1 MLECAHHR
9 STPPPARSRAPPTH
23 RPPCRPPAVDGRI
36 IVYSFKGEPIQRER
50 AGGRDPNGGE
60 ASRSS
65 SGPLYCMAWDSRRQN
80 LVVGGNG
87 QLLIY
92 SAVADAHAAI
102 GSSASANV
110 LKLHSVLRAHCT
122 TQGSVVKEEPVRGII
137 ATDSGKLYTVG
148 YDRTFCIWDTDHQS
162 KISLAGE
169 ATRGKKKGGEGLRE
183 ATLKR
188 SWPPE
193 KDQGRPCHDGAIS
206 CATFDP
212 DNNWLITGSFDR
224 TVKIWA
230 GDGKKPIA
238 EISNF
243 SDTITG
249 LVYVPA
255 TKTLWISFNSP
266 HPLVYDPRSATDITQ
281 YLQQSSASAKQLKE
295 AKASAASSPYP
306 RPWPDPNPSRC
317 PREPLRCPCAG
328 AHPAPLSH
336 RRNGRGRR
344 VHQLAPAAD
353 LAVQPALGIR
363 NPARAHRLGR
373 GARVLLQAGRRLGW
387 RARRQG
393 GRGRDDAPVRRRRLP
408 RAKVARPLARP
419 AARSPA

>member
-1 MLECAHHR
+1 
-9 STPPPARSRAPPTH
+9 
-23 RPPCRPPAVDGRI
+23 
-36 IVYSFKGEPIQRER
+36 
-50 AGGRDPNGGE
+50 
-60 ASRSS
+60 
-65 SGPLYCMAWDSRRQN
+65 MAWDSRRQN

-102 GSSASANV
+102 GSSTSANV

-295 AKASAASSPYP
+295 AKACAASSPHQ
-306 RPWPDPNPSRC
+306 RPQPGPDPSRRPPSPHPVRVQERIQRLFRIAETGEVVACTNSRQLQILRYNPHSASAI
-317 PREPLRCPCAG
+317 LRAHTDWVEVLAYCYKQG
-328 AHPAPLSH
+328 ADSD
-336 RRNGRGRR
+336 G
-344 VHQLAPAAD
+344 APAAKAAEAEMT
-353 LAVQPALGIR
+353 LLSA
-363 NPARAHRLGR
+363 
-373 GARVLLQAGRRLGW
+373 GADCL
-387 RARRQG
+387 
-393 GRGRDDAPVRRRRLP
+393 VRR
-408 RAKVARPLARP
+408 
-419 AARSPA
+419 